1 MHASSRVSAVLAF
14 SHSLK
19 FLVSPATLKSEQ
31 ASIVFCE
38 HYTVTLIIILCGF
51 AVIVCVYPLIKRI
64 MKCNFPLLG
73 LLCVCVCSML
83 CNHSNDISY
92 TWNVVSCVFSG

>member
-38 HYTVTLIIILCGF
+38 HYTVVLYCYFDYYSLRFCSH
-51 AVIVCVYPLIKRI
+51 
-64 MKCNFPLLG
+64 
-73 LLCVCVCSML
+73 CVCVPFNQTYNEVQFS
-83 CNHSNDISY
+83 
-92 TWNVVSCVFSG
+92 TPWAFVCVCVLYVM

>member
-73 LLCVCVCSML
+73 LLCVCVCVLYVM
-83 CNHSNDISY
+83 
-92 TWNVVSCVFSG
+92 